1 MVNKKLTNQ
10 LFESQR
16 DTYNH
21 FCGIDEAGRGPIAG
35 PLIFAAAILQKEI
48 KGLNDSKKL
57 SEKRREALFEEIKVS
72 AKYFIYKVE
81 AQKIDAIGLSRA
93 IQESLLAIKTHFGA
107 IEYLFDGKA
116 TFGVSGLH
124 TLVQAD
130 GKVANVSAASI
141 LAKVT
146 RDREMVEFA
155 KIYPEYGFEKHK
167 GYATKAHLEAIA
179 KYGYTP
185 IHRKSFKIKLPV
197 QEKTLF

>member
-10 LFESQR
+10 LFKTNTNDYS
-16 DTYNH
+16 H

-35 PLIFAAAILQKEI
+35 PLVFAGVLLQSEI
-48 KGLNDSKKL
+48 EGLNDSKKL
-57 SEKRREALFEEIKVS
+57 SEKQREALFDTIKES
-72 AKYFIYKVE
+72 SKYFIYKVE
-81 AQKIDAIGLSRA
+81 AQKIDAIGLSKA
-93 IQESLLAIKTHFGA
+93 IQESLLAIKAYFGA

-116 TFGVSGLH
+116 TFGVGGLH
-124 TLVQAD
+124 TMVQAD

-167 GYATKAHLEAIA
+167 GYGTKAHLEAIA

-185 IHRKSFKIKLPV
+185 IHRKSFKIKFPTE
-197 QEKTLF
+197 QKALF